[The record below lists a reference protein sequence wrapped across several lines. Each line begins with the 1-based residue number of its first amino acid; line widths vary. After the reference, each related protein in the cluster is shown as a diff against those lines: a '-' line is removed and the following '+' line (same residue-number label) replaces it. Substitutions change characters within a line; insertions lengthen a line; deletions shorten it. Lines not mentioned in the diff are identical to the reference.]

1 MKHSRPPHPR
11 VKLNRDA
18 AWELPGRLGMFQ
30 NELARQCGLSSVYLS
45 QLMNG
50 RRSPSP
56 YDRRRLRRAL

>member
-1 MKHSRPPHPR
+1 MKRSRPPRPG

-18 AWELPGRLGMFQ
+18 GWELLDRLGMSW
-30 NELARQCGLSSVYLS
+30 NELARQCGLSSGYLS